1 MRSLALGL
9 IVAALIGS
17 LAFGC
22 GQSEGETP
30 GNGGEAGQS
39 TSGGSNAA
47 GGTAAG
53 KAGASSAGTA
63 TSGGSSG
70 GQAAGGAGGIASG
83 GVPAGDA
90 GAFVSGGAD
99 TGSAGG
105 GALVDCD
112 QKKILCKRL
121 APQCAEGEVPSV
133 AGSCYGDCVKID
145 RCACSDASACPEPDK
160 YTCWSK
166 THCGPFV
173 Q

>member
-1 MRSLALGL
+1 MRCLALGS
-9 IVAALIGS
+9 IAAALIAS
-17 LAFGC
+17 PVFGC
-22 GQSEGETP
+22 GQSESDASS
-30 GNGGEAGQS
+30 NAGGAGQS

-47 GGTAAG
+47 AGTAAG

-70 GQAAGGAGGIASG
+70 VHAAGGADGIASG

-90 GAFVSGGAD
+90 GAFASGGAD
-99 TGSAGG
+99 SGGAGG